1 MLLSSFTRRAGT
13 SSIQAGLRSRAGGR
27 HAICMLVT
35 PAPSATAGTAFVMRD
50 VIRIACVSIKE
61 AACYRPREG
70 LCRHGGGGKP
80 EHPSAETRIFLLP
93 KKKGKRVLATYTIL
107 PATSITMFENVM
119 LLDAGNLLQLKFGS
133 PGGACSTTMNA
144 VVSGTVCSFSS

>member
-1 MLLSSFTRRAGT
+1 
-13 SSIQAGLRSRAGGR
+13 
-27 HAICMLVT
+27 MLVT

-61 AACYRPREG
+61 AACYRPRLLE
-70 LCRHGGGGKP
+70 RAYAAMVGGKP

-93 KKKGKRVLATYTIL
+93 KKKEKRVLATYTIL